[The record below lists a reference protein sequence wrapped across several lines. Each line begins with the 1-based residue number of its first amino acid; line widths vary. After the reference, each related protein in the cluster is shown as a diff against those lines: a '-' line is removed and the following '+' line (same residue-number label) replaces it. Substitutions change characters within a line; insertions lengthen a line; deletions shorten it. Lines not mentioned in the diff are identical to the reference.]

1 MEQTII
7 LGLNYTDSVPQGKSY
22 HCNRQQVLN
31 ATQVIDGD
39 EGKLIPTQV
48 TMSKAQ
54 WQAFHDRQSDGY
66 DLAKDCDAID
76 TPDIVPIAVGCALA
90 GLVVIVL
97 LGYLVGRRRSQN
109 RGGYLSM

>member
-1 MEQTII
+1 MQNVTPI
-7 LGLNYTDSVPQGKSY
+7 VPQGMSY
-22 HCNRQQVLN
+22 HCNRQQVFN
-31 ATQVIDGD
+31 VTEEIAV
-39 EGKLIPTQV
+39 EKYPT
-48 TMSKAQ
+48 TITLSKVQ
-54 WQAFHDRQSDGY
+54 WQAFHDRDSDGY